1 MNFMVTT
8 NQESTKDTPKKL
20 KEPKYNTKENQQT
33 RDQEQRSTKT
43 SRKAMNKIAISTYLS
58 ITNLNVNGLNT
69 PIKTKRLSD
78 RIKEKKMV
86 YCF

>member
-1 MNFMVTT
+1 
-8 NQESTKDTPKKL
+8 
-20 KEPKYNTKENQQT
+20 
-33 RDQEQRSTKT
+33 
-43 SRKAMNKIAISTYLS
+43 MNKIKTNRKIVDLDPNLS
-58 ITNLNVNGLNT
+58 KITLNVNGLNT